1 MATVPEVN
9 ITDSQRE
16 YLQAVTDPEL
26 LNLQLTSERTYGP
39 QFDTISLARTQTILF
54 GINDPTESVAYL
66 TQSASVQQMEDMLAN
81 GGNPLPEDQVRENAS
96 TRYESIAGPKPPA
109 TRVQYSVTT
118 GSRATRADQNRK
130 VVDNSAAVERW
141 ERDRDAAIA
150 QALEDNA
157 NSVNLQERIT
167 AAKENLTQIEDQQ
180 QAGLIEMADSAA
192 QAAADTQNKVNDALR
207 RGDIDSLKAL
217 GAETTQALRDADPQ
231 TKNIVEASLQ
241 IAERAT
247 SALEADQEISTERQQ
262 LQNIANSQTARIQEL
277 QALPI
282 TSLTQAQQTELAN
295 LNTQRET
302 TLARARQLEQ
312 ASNQAITEAAG
323 VQGLR
328 DLQAARGERVGSL
341 QDLANEDLLAAGRA
355 GNPLRDAR
363 SRTNEAQTLSNIIYN
378 EARALGGSATDRT
391 NLEQFINPN
400 TLALEQLATE
410 AGQRDASNFA
420 SLRDLAGTTD
430 LATQAQQLASTEIP
444 TNQAR
449 AQALIRGQLN
459 NAQLRA
465 VNLSQLGDPSNA
477 QQAQIDRLT
486 QDPGI
491 NASLGGGLAAQQRL
505 EDLQNIQTR
514 GANLYGANTSS
525 SLAALRGDSDLAR
538 TLAENQI
545 ARGGTLAQQATQ
557 TNFDPTG
564 SVFRYRSLADNVSE
578 QAKQLAAD
586 AQGPLSAERRRM
598 AEQAARQRAAQT
610 GRLGDQATL
619 ATELLNREESRA
631 ALRAEAREAARL
643 GVDLQAVF
651 SDRALGAQEQA
662 RLDAIAMEQ
671 AGLGA
676 QQQAFAQQAA
686 LEQAILDENR
696 SRRGEA
702 TEMEM
707 DALTEQDAQTRARN
721 TQVLERQI
729 ASANERAQ
737 REAQIQ
743 DLSTQLISQG
753 LDAATA
759 ATQAEATINQQR
771 IGFESDIVDQSL
783 ERQRLGLDA
792 ELAARQLGFEQTQ
805 AAEQA
810 IADEARL
817 LRAEEQDLLQ
827 SNLARTDRLR
837 ELGVEA
843 SIATGQAQADIQQRI
858 FDEER
863 ARRGELTTAENT
875 ALTNQQA
882 ILEAELAQRQ
892 LDDARQESLR
902 ADELAQ
908 RQLGAQITGMQ
919 LDAATTAAQFD
930 TEEARKRRAEIA
942 GAEQTAFSSQGQLAE
957 MDSAQQQNLFNQAVT
972 GQQLAFG
979 QSQATGGDPAA
990 VILGRSSQ
998 AGAQG
1003 TGVALGAPGVS
1014 QAYAPLFDPGVGTNI
1029 EMQNIANQ
1037 VGLENAQLQA
1047 DAARSAGRTS
1057 ACGSIAGAI
1066 IGLCW
1071 VAREVY
1077 GEANPKWFKFREW
1090 MLSKAPRWFLKL
1102 YIKYGERF
1110 AEFISNKPMLKSIIR
1125 KWMDS
1130 KI

>member
-54 GINDPTESVAYL
+54 GINDPKESVAYL
-66 TQSASVQQMEDMLAN
+66 TQSAAVQQMEDMLAN

-96 TRYESIAGPKPPA
+96 TTYEAIAGPKPNA
-109 TRVQYSVTT
+109 QRVVYQG
-118 GSRATRADQNRK
+118 GSGRAAQNRK

-341 QDLANEDLLAAGRA
+341 QDLANEDLLAAGT
-355 GNPLRDAR
+355 PLKEAR
-363 SRTNEAQTLSNIIYN
+363 SRTNEAQTLSNRIYN
-378 EARALGGSATDRT
+378 EARALGGSATDRA

-525 SLAALRGDSDLAR
+525 SLTALRGDSDLAR

-564 SVFRYRSLADNVSE
+564 SVFRFRSLADNVSE

-875 ALTNQQA
+875 AFTNQQA

-892 LDDARQESLR
+892 LDDSRQESLR

-1057 ACGSIAGAI
+1057 AFGSIAGAI